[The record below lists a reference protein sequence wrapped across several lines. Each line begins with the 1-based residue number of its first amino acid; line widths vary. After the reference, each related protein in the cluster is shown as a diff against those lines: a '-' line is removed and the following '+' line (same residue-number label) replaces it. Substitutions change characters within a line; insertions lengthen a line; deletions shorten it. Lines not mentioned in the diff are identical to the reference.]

1 MENARSGS
9 AGMAPGADAAA
20 APAGVED
27 AGAAAEMSGV
37 RAAAGALGAAAA
49 IGAPSSLPTVLLIC
63 GSLRERSLN
72 RQAGQR
78 AATHLAGRAQ
88 TRWLDYANLPFM
100 NQDAE
105 FPPPAEVRR
114 VRAEVAAAD
123 AVWMF
128 SPEYNHGVPGVLKNL
143 LDWLSRPLEPGGSDT
158 VAKGKPVALSCAG
171 GGARARYCAA
181 DLAETLAFMQV
192 DLVQTVHAQVALTR
206 QDYTTDVLRMTPG
219 EDAALALQA
228 DLLIGKLAGRLAQ
241 PLL

>member
-1 MENARSGS
+1 MENTRSGS

-20 APAGVED
+20 VPAGVED
-27 AGAAAEMSGV
+27 AGAAAGMSGV

-49 IGAPSSLPTVLLIC
+49 IDAPSSLPTVLLIC

-78 AATHLAGRAQ
+78 AATHLVGRAQ

-123 AVWMF
+123 AVWVF

-171 GGARARYCAA
+171 GGARARYCA
-181 DLAETLAFMQV
+181 LAFMQV

-228 DLLIGKLAGRLAQ
+228 DLLMGKLAGRLAQ